1 MLDPEQPLALHP
13 AKVEPFAGKAVNVT
27 VVPRA
32 KSAVQL
38 ALQFEIPPGELLTV
52 PLPVPMFVT
61 LSEAVL
67 GGAVKLAET
76 VCAAFM
82 TMTQE
87 PVPVQPP
94 DQPEN
99 VEPPVALAVRV
110 TELPVANSAAHALP
124 QLMPAGVLVTMPLPV
139 LFIVNSS
146 GGEEDGGGSS
156 VPGVGDGVD
165 ESSEPEQADKKRN
178 SIHAPARM

>member
-1 MLDPEQPLALHP
+1 MPDPGQPLALHP
-13 AKVEPFAGKAVNVT
+13 AKVEPFVGEAVNVT
-27 VVPRA
+27 VVPTA

-61 LSEAVL
+61 VSEAML
-67 GGAVKLAET
+67 GGAVKLADT

-99 VEPPVALAVRV
+99 VEPPVALALRV
-110 TELPVANSAAHALP
+110 TELPVAKSAVHVLP

-139 LFIVNSS
+139 LFMS
-146 GGEEDGGGSS
+146 
-156 VPGVGDGVD
+156 
-165 ESSEPEQADKKRN
+165 QR
-178 SIHAPARM
+178 